1 MSDNMV
7 AVDCDLV
14 GFKAAAACETRTID
28 VHDGDLHLG
37 NYPNRT
43 AFKKYLADTYP
54 DKTIADFQIEDK
66 QEVDSVANCL
76 HTVKVMLN
84 GIREACGVNHVKAI
98 VQGQGNFRDDL
109 LLPSKYK
116 GNREGSIRPVLL
128 GECKSYITRQYDHEY
143 ANGQESDDVCSSY
156 AYKGWK
162 ERKLIVQS
170 STDKDAN
177 HNVGLLYNWDKMNK
191 PELIQGF
198 GFIQRDAKGKVS
210 GKGRKWF
217 YHQILFGDRADNY
230 CPYEL
235 SGKRFGEKSSYDL
248 LMFTESDHT
257 CWQAIWDQYN
267 IWYPEPFEYEAW
279 NGEKVQGSALQQL
292 QLYIDCAHMRRWEN
306 DRLNAEEILSKMG
319 VN

>member
-1 MSDNMV
+1 MIESMV

-14 GFKAAAACETRTID
+14 SFKAAAACETRTID
-28 VHDGDLHLG
+28 VYDGEFSLG

-43 AFKKYLADTYP
+43 AFKKYLTTTFP
-54 DKTIADFQIEDK
+54 DKTIDDFQIKDK
-66 QEVDSVANCL
+66 QEVESVANCL

-84 GIREACGVNHVKAI
+84 GIREACGVNHIKAI
-98 VQGQGNFRDDL
+98 VQGEGNFRDDL

-116 GNREGSIRPVLL
+116 GNRDGTIRPILL
-128 GECKSYITRQYDHEY
+128 SDCKSYITRQYDHEY
-143 ANGQESDDVCSSY
+143 ANGQESDDVCSTY
-156 AYKGWK
+156 AYKGFK
-162 ERKLIVQS
+162 ERKVIIQA

-177 HNVGLLYNWDKMNK
+177 HNVGLLYNWDKMSK

-198 GFIQRDAKGKVS
+198 GTLVRDAKGKVS

-235 SGKRFGEKSSYDL
+235 SGQRFGEKSSFDVL
-248 LMFTESDHT
+248 DFLTTDKE
-257 CWQAIWDQYN
+257 CWQAIYDTYTK
-267 IWYPEPFEYEAW
+267 WYPTAFEYTAW
-279 NGEKVQGSALQQL
+279 NGEKVKADAVQMM

-306 DRLNAEEILSKMG
+306 DRLNVVDILDKMG
-319 VN
+319 VE